1 MKRTALL
8 ILIVFPLLVQSQ
20 ENKWWIYP
28 SLGVDIG
35 GAIPFPLSDI
45 PEGARGSSKINP
57 SLGLGFEYQFT
68 PKWSVGIQVNYHV
81 LEFSG
86 EAEVIS
92 QPFYFNNHQE
102 ILYFSGETNT
112 NIELRLIEFPVVVI
126 YNLSPRWSLLAGT
139 YYSRIIDG
147 AFDTQGKNGIYS
159 NDKTITDNAQL
170 PNLSAPTIDYNFN
183 DDLDKWDAGLLIGY
197 RYEIVNRLS
206 FHTHLTFGFKSLFKP
221 EFNNIDYEMYQLR
234 LNAGL
239 SFCFF
244 R

>member
-1 MKRTALL
+1 MKRVALM
-8 ILIVFPLLVQSQ
+8 ILQFISMLVCGQ
-20 ENKWWIYP
+20 ENNWWVYP
-28 SLGVDIG
+28 ALGVDIG

-45 PEGARGSSKINP
+45 PDGARGTSKINP

-68 PKWSVGIQVNYHV
+68 PKWSAGLQVNYHV

-86 EAEVIS
+86 KADVLS
-92 QPFYFNNHQE
+92 QSFYYNNQQG

-112 NIELRLIEFPVVVI
+112 DIELRLIEFPVMAL
-126 YNLSPRWSLLAGT
+126 YKLGSRWALVMGA
-139 YYSRIIDG
+139 YYSRIADG
-147 AFDTQGKNGIYS
+147 TFDTEGKNGVLS
-159 NDKTITDNAQL
+159 DDKSITDAAQL
-170 PNLSAPTIDYNFN
+170 PGTANTRYDFN
-183 DDLDKWDAGLLIGY
+183 DDLDKWDAGLLVGY

-206 FHTHLTFGFKSLFKP
+206 FHTHLTIGFNSIFKP

>member
-1 MKRTALL
+1 MKRTVLL
-8 ILIVFPLLVQSQ
+8 ILLFIPLLAHNQ
-20 ENKWWIYP
+20 ENNWWIYP
-28 SLGVDIG
+28 ALGVELG

-45 PEGARGSSKINP
+45 PDGARGTSKINP

-68 PKWSVGIQVNYHV
+68 SKWSAGIQVNYHV

-86 EAEVIS
+86 KADVIS
-92 QPFYFNNHQE
+92 QPFYYNNLQG
-102 ILYFSGETNT
+102 ILYFSGATNT
-112 NIELRLIEFPVVVI
+112 DIDLRQIEFPI
-126 YNLSPRWSLLAGT
+126 MALYKIGSRWSLAMGA
-139 YYSRIIDG
+139 YYSRIVAG
-147 AFDTQGKNGIYS
+147 TFDTEGKNGVLS
-159 NDKTITDNAQL
+159 DDKSITDAAQL
-170 PNLSAPTIDYNFN
+170 PGTANTRYDFN

-206 FHTHLTFGFKSLFKP
+206 FYTHFTIGFNSLFKP